1 MRIEST
7 GKYEYRKDL
16 YNRAAEEMGEATRSG
31 GLDAAAAFTIR
42 MRRNLARAIEH
53 PDMTSELAELLSTP
67 RVGLKYE
74 VQTDVRLEDPK
85 ESPDLIT
92 SRLDAD

>member
-7 GKYEYRKDL
+7 GKHEYRKEL
-16 YNRAAEEMGEATRSG
+16 YNRASEEMGESTRSG

-42 MRRNLARAIEH
+42 MRRNLSRAIEH

-67 RVGLKYE
+67 RVQLDYE
-74 VQTDVRLEDPK
+74 VR
-85 ESPDLIT
+85 T
-92 SRLDAD
+92 SVEIAIISTSGY